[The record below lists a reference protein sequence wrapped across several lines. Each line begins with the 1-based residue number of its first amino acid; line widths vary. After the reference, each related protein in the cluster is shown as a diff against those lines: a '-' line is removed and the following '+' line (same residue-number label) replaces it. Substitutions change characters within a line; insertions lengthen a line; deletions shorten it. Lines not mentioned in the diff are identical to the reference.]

1 MSQYTAEDIADAKK
15 RGKENHLTKNY
26 NFAGPGTFYAAR
38 MKGSDYYEGL
48 MKAAG
53 RKVVGTKPYNKPYDT
68 LDACGVPHDKVFN
81 NPNATSDEIRKA
93 DNDFEKCALKAALT
107 SGVSSEKVRSM
118 VAAGGFELKK
128 RLEDVGVLR
137 KGSWAAGGETTGE
150 QIKRVGKKVLKGV
163 GRFLVGASGA
173 YLGMKGGQAI
183 ANKGTKHN

>member
-1 MSQYTAEDIADAKK
+1 MVEYTQEEIKDAKK
-15 RGKENHLTKNY
+15 RGRENHLTKDY

-53 RKVVGTKPYNKPYDT
+53 RKVVGHKPYNKPFDK

-81 NPNATSDEIRKA
+81 NPKATVEQIRKA
-93 DNDFEKCALKAALT
+93 DDDFEKCALKAAAA
-107 SGVSSEKVRSM
+107 SGVSSEKVRAM

-128 RLEDVGVLR
+128 RLEDVGILR

-150 QIKRVGKKVLKGV
+150 QVKRVGKKVVKGV
-163 GRFLVGASGA
+163 GRFLMGATGA
-173 YLGMKGGQAI
+173 YLGLKGGEAI
-183 ANKGTKHN
+183 ANKGTKHK